1 MQKVKKSWKARG
13 NRHATSR
20 GAKEKP
26 SVSQFEILK
35 PVMQL
40 AFDVLVKAS
49 DFCSKLT
56 YPSG

>member
-13 NRHATSR
+13 KRHAMSR

-26 SVSQFEILK
+26 RVSQLEMLK

-40 AFDVLVKAS
+40 ANR
-49 DFCSKLT
+49 
-56 YPSG
+56 YQ